1 MGMICSLIGHEW
13 ACSIVRNDRGRLD
26 KYRDCV
32 RCGRRQL
39 LIFEGGIGAPDVW
52 EDWTPKMDEV
62 RVELNSLQDE
72 MRQQALHARRCAAGV
87 HAWQQVGWRSMP
99 SGRRERGRECVH
111 CRHFEMLWSYDP
123 SEPASTPWA
132 FGGLPCR
139 VGWTDRRTYNAIR
152 GAAGYAAEE
161 DYSRRT
167 IGIDVAREGGD
178 RTFITYFSRE
188 GTDMGTKQEVKQ
200 TVDDDALAAAIN
212 QVELSQMGAQGVP
225 GPGGMR
231 LHWALLALQELQRR
245 RKLDQRNDAAL
256 SLAWETADA
265 WSQFKQ
271 RYLDPRPVG
280 FRIYPDG
287 CDGESVLLHRAPIE
301 AFIQAVKTLH
311 APEPPEPTAQD
322 RLEAHNIVALD
333 DGHFHRTFLEDRVA
347 RALAK
352 ARQRAP

>member
-26 KYRDCV
+26 KYRDCGG
-32 RCGRRQL
+32 CGRRQL